1 MKSTA
6 EGALIAVEGYPFIA
20 IAAAFTALSMLLG
33 WAVAAVVGIVL
44 TVWVVWF
51 FRNPARITPEGD
63 DLVVAPA
70 DGRILA
76 VDTAPLPNGKVGKR
90 VCIFMNVFNVH
101 VNRYPVTGEVTNVEY
116 VPGRFINAS
125 FDKAS
130 EYNERN
136 ALTMQT
142 PHGHT
147 VRFVQIAG
155 LVARR
160 IVCWAEKGANGGTGD
175 IFGLIR
181 FGSRVDVHVPAETEI
196 FVQPGQRVTAG
207 ETILGELPSTPDGP

>member
-6 EGALIAVEGYPFIA
+6 EGALIALEGYPFIA
-20 IAAAFTALSMLLG
+20 IAAAFTLLSMLLG
-33 WAVAAVVGIVL
+33 WAVAALVGLAL
-44 TVWVVWF
+44 TIWVVWF
-51 FRNPARITPEGD
+51 FRNPSRIVPEGD

-70 DGRILA
+70 DGRVLS
-76 VDTAPLPNGKVGKR
+76 VDTAPLPNGTVGRR

-101 VNRYPVTGEVTNVEY
+101 VNRFPVTGRVTGVEY
-116 VPGRFINAS
+116 IPGRFINAS

-136 ALTMQT
+136 SLTMET
-142 PHGHT
+142 PHGHP

-160 IVCWAEKGANGGTGD
+160 IVCWADVGTEGAAGD

-196 FVQPGQRVTAG
+196 YVQPGQRVTAG
-207 ETILGELPSTPDGP
+207 ETILGQLPPRAG

>member
-1 MKSTA
+1 MKSTT
-6 EGALIAVEGYPFIA
+6 EGALVAREGYPFIA
-20 IAAAFTALSMLLG
+20 ISGGLWLLAALLG
-33 WAVAAVVGIVL
+33 WAVAAWICFLL

-51 FRNPARITPEGD
+51 FRNPPRIVPEGEG
-63 DLVVAPA
+63 LIVAPA
-70 DGRILA
+70 DGRVI
-76 VDTAPLPNGKVGKR
+76 GVGDDPEGDGLR

-101 VNRYPVTGEVTNVEY
+101 VNRYPVDGEVIAVDY

-130 EYNERN
+130 EDNERN
-136 ALTMQT
+136 RLTMVT
-142 PHGHT
+142 PDGHQ

-160 IVCWAEKGANGGTGD
+160 IVCWAGAGDHGRRGD

-181 FGSRVDVHVPAETEI
+181 FGSRVDVHVPAGSHI
-196 FVQPGQRVTAG
+196 WVRVGQRVTAG
-207 ETILGELPSTPDGP
+207 ETVLGRLP